1 MTKTKAMATQKT
13 YTIRLYKKALLP
25 NAQSISGYHGL

>member
-13 YTIRLYKKALLP
+13 YAIRLYKKALLHD
-25 NAQSISGYHGL
+25 AQSISGYQGL